1 MAVRNDDG
9 LQEIQRLGMEKQDLI
24 LDGQQRM
31 EQSLAIQQELDLLR
45 AKLDKVRHII

>member
-1 MAVRNDDG
+1 
-9 LQEIQRLGMEKQDLI
+9 MEKRDLI

-45 AKLDKVRHII
+45 AKLDKVRQRGLCCVEGGGI